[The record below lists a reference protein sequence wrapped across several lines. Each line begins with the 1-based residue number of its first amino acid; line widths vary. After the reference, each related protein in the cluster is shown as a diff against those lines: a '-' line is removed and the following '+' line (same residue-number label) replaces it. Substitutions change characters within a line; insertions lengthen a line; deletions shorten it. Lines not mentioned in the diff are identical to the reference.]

1 MQKPG
6 KEPETFSRRRFLAVG
21 QLPGA
26 GWLQPPRERTDRAF
40 RGTLCFF
47 SKHLAEN
54 DWERLAENVKSL
66 GFDGIDLT
74 VRPGGHVLP
83 EKVETDL
90 PRATAAIRAAGL
102 KLPMIT
108 TVLLSGSEPTARP
121 ILSTAGN
128 LKIPYLKPGYYKYK
142 FADIRAEL
150 REAGAQF
157 ESLVSLAKECGVQ
170 VGYQNHARY
179 VGGPVWDMVQII
191 DGLDPKWVGSL
202 LSH

>member
-1 MQKPG
+1 M
-6 KEPETFSRRRFLAVG
+6 
-21 QLPGA
+21 
-26 GWLQPPRERTDRAF
+26 
-40 RGTLCFF
+40 
-47 SKHLAEN
+47 
-54 DWERLAENVKSL
+54 
-66 GFDGIDLT
+66 T

-142 FADIRAEL
+142 IR
-150 REAGAQF
+150 
-157 ESLVSLAKECGVQ
+157 GVPLD
-170 VGYQNHARY
+170 VTVTTPWKWEPSRVY
-179 VGGPVWDMVQII
+179 VLPA
-191 DGLDPKWVGSL
+191 LT
-202 LSH
+202 